1 MLRIATRRSALARAQ
16 AFQTGQLL
24 QVRTGEPFELVPLA
38 TTGDLHPDRAVGDF
52 DTKGLFVDAIRA
64 AVLDGDC
71 DVAVHSFKDLPSDPV
86 DGLAVAAVPPRED
99 PRDVLVSRDGAVLS
113 TLADTATVGTS
124 SQRRRLQLLRAR
136 PGLSV
141 LPLRGNLDTRLRRV
155 ADGELD
161 AVVVAFAGLRRLYR
175 PEAEGGVGA
184 LGLPLT
190 AAPLE
195 PGECLPAAAQGALA
209 LECRADDDRVRG
221 LLAAV
226 DDPATHAAVRAERA
240 FLEALGGGCLAPVG
254 ALATLVEPQV
264 LELAGALADPIHRRV
279 LRQSHRGPRA
289 APEAVG
295 RELAARVVD
304 AGGAAILESIATAR
318 RRRGGAGA
326 STREAG
332 EVAH

>member
-16 AFQTGQLL
+16 AFQTGELL
-24 QVRTGEPFELVPLA
+24 RARSGEPFELVPLA

-71 DVAVHSFKDLPSDPV
+71 DIAVHSYKDLPSEPV
-86 DGLAVAAVPPRED
+86 GGLVVAAVPPRED
-99 PRDVLVSRDGAVLS
+99 PRDLLVTRDGAVLA

-136 PGLSV
+136 PGLSI

-161 AVVVAFAGLRRLYR
+161 AVVVAYAGLRRLYR
-175 PEAEGGVGA
+175 PEAEGGAGA
-184 LGLPLT
+184 LGLPLA

-209 LECRADDDRVRG
+209 LECRAGDERVRG
-221 LLAAV
+221 LLAGI
-226 DDPATHAAVRAERA
+226 DDAAAHAAVRAERA
-240 FLEALGGGCLAPVG
+240 FLDALGGGCLAPVG
-254 ALATLVEPQV
+254 ALATTAEPGA

-279 LRQSHRGPRA
+279 LRQSHRGPRS
-289 APEAVG
+289 APEALG
-295 RELAARVVD
+295 RELAARMID
-304 AGGAAILESIATAR
+304 AGGDAMLESIAKVR
-318 RRRGGAGA
+318 RRTGD
-326 STREAG
+326 TAG